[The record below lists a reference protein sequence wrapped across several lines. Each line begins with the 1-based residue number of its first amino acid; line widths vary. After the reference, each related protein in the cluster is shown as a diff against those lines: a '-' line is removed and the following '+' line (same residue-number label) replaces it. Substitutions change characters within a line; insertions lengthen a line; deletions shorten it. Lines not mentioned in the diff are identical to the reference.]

1 MKIVSLVE
9 LKKHDSDSEELELFM
24 EFDES
29 PKMCLAVTFNKS
41 EKMQGLYITQNDKL
55 SNFL

>member
-41 EKMQGLYITQNDKL
+41 EIMQGLYISQND
-55 SNFL
+55 